1 MSRFGMS
8 YEEQRRRGEEIYNAQ
23 IRHLISD
30 ADIGKFVMVDVLSGD
45 YEIDESST
53 KAGLTLRERR
63 PDAVIH
69 GIRNHETYV
78 GRLRSPRNIRYR
90 RDAK

>member
-1 MSRFGMS
+1 MS

-63 PDAVIH
+63 PDPVIH